1 MDSKMRSMISIWN
14 WPNTGID
21 PVEVN
26 YLAHEIA
33 EHPDHTFSLLEEYSV
48 DNPQSGFINSSLVDL
63 HIRTKKKEI
72 RPSVPRIFLGSPQN
86 IRPSKYVKYTQ
97 IGNYTFCDRSHRY
110 PWIWTILKRIKCA
123 VDLADN
129 TYSHLVFVSGGL
141 VPTESGG
148 HKILEMVEEASQKS
162 RDLII
167 FRDENRNVVP
177 DFFIISKKA
186 GKEIFDSMI
195 FDPDPETPL
204 PFFNYS
210 IEEFLDEI
218 SMRYPDSSNISS
230 KILGGIGTWERPTFS
245 LSMEDEKISEWER
258 LHIIDTIS
266 VNSPYLTSNRDGSFT
281 LSYLMANLDQSLD
294 MEFAA
299 RVILNINKP
308 GQPGDKYLLYEKEGN
323 IRPQESMYG
332 LEISKIYADPN
343 SYLEIQYS
351 VGCKGI
357 YLQENYNIPLDFLS
371 LHSLWGF
378 RQLITND
385 DPDKPDGEQKI

>member
-1 MDSKMRSMISIWN
+1 
-14 WPNTGID
+14 
-21 PVEVN
+21 
-26 YLAHEIA
+26 
-33 EHPDHTFSLLEEYSV
+33 
-48 DNPQSGFINSSLVDL
+48 
-63 HIRTKKKEI
+63 
-72 RPSVPRIFLGSPQN
+72 
-86 IRPSKYVKYTQ
+86 
-97 IGNYTFCDRSHRY
+97 
-110 PWIWTILKRIKCA
+110 

-141 VPTESGG
+141 VPSESGG

-195 FDPDPETPL
+195 FDPDPETPS